1 MSMLLAITR
10 MKFQRI
16 VLELSQDRLGSMSGI
31 TQADIS
37 RLENVRAI
45 PYDGQAER
53 LAQILGLKPEELQEV
68 ASTPEA
74 VPAGDV
80 R

>member
-1 MSMLLAITR
+1 MLLAITR

-45 PYDGQAER
+45 PYDCQAQR
-53 LAQILGLKPEELQEV
+53 LAQILGLNPEELQEP
-68 ASTPEA
+68 ASTPEE
-74 VPAGDV
+74 VPAGGV
-80 R
+80 A